1 MSKNWRD
8 ETICQHL
15 AEDYRF
21 EGAVVAPIFQ
31 NSLFV
36 QLEAEKFYNRQ
47 QDPSL
52 FDYTR
57 VSNPTTDIAE
67 RKISALE
74 KTDKCRLFTSGMA
87 AITAAIMSCT
97 KAGDHIVCTS
107 FAYGPTKQFLSDYF
121 PRFGVQTTFVDGTV
135 LNAIE
140 GAIQPN
146 TTLIFLESPGTFYF
160 QIQDISAIASL
171 AKSRGLS
178 TIIDNSNATPIF
190 QNPHTMGIDLVAHTV
205 TKYLGGHSDIV
216 AGAVCGNEERMQKL
230 IYAEGVLLGA
240 NIDPFAAWLLT
251 RSLRTLHIRMERHQQ
266 SAKKVAN
273 FLQNHTSVEH
283 VWYPGLESHP
293 GQELIKKQMR
303 GISGLLS
310 FEPKKQTKEYAF
322 QFCEN
327 LKLFQMGP
335 SWGGHESLAIPLY
348 DPDRDKWFFRLS
360 IGLENVEDLIEEINQ
375 ELENGGKC

>member
-1 MSKNWRD
+1 MNKNWRD

-36 QLEAEKFYNRQ
+36 HLEAEKFHNRQ
-47 QDPSL
+47 NDPTR

-57 VSNPTTDIAE
+57 VANPTTDIAE
-67 RKISALE
+67 QKIAALE

-107 FAYGPTKQFLSDYF
+107 FAYGPTKQFLTDYF
-121 PRFGVQTTFVDGTV
+121 PRFGVTTTFVDGTN

-140 GAIQPN
+140 EAIQPN

-160 QIQDISAIASL
+160 QIQDLEAISAL
-171 AKSRGLS
+171 AKSRGIS
-178 TIIDNSNATPIF
+178 TIIDNSNASPIF
-190 QNPHTMGIDLVAHTV
+190 QNPHAFGIDLVAHTV

-216 AGAVCGNEERMQKL
+216 AGAICGSQDRMHKL
-230 IYAEGVLLGA
+230 IHNEGVLLGA
-240 NIDPFAAWLLT
+240 NMDPFAAWLLT
-251 RSLRTLHIRMERHQQ
+251 RSLRTLSIRMERHQQ
-266 SAKKVAN
+266 SAIKVAN
-273 FLQNHTSVEH
+273 YLENHPNVER
-283 VWYPGLESHP
+283 VWYPGLASHP

-303 GISGLLS
+303 GTSGLLS
-310 FEPKKQTKEYAF
+310 FEPKKQTKEFAF
-322 QFCEN
+322 QFCDN

-360 IGLENVEDLIEEINQ
+360 IGLENVEDLLEELDR
-375 ELENGGKC
+375 ELAKGG